1 MAQTVRLSAFQLSAG
16 MSLSLCVNGSNTSS
30 DLNFADQVDYRLG
43 YVIEQDYDQGFA
55 WFSTSVTFFPL
66 GDSGIYWVE
75 VLLANSYEV
84 GANVDFAVLL
94 PFTVTEDNAIQ
105 VGSVDGRD
113 EICVVQ
119 GISQGSY
126 QLIFQERYLTQPEI
140 DAIPADLPP
149 ADPQSEPSGLS
160 LGPKLCQLTFIPT
173 ITEVMPVLL
182 KAPKARNIKLPLFL
196 HRSQ

>member
-1 MAQTVRLSAFQLSAG
+1 MTKAIRLSAFQLSA
-16 MSLSLCVNGSNTSS
+16 SLSQLLCIHGGNTSS
-30 DLNFADQVDYRLG
+30 DLNFADQLDLVDYS
-43 YVIEQDYDQGFA
+43 IPQDYEQRFA

-75 VLLANSYEV
+75 VFLANSYEV
-84 GANVDFAVLL
+84 GENVDFAVLL

-105 VGSVDGRD
+105 VGSVDDRD

-119 GISQGSY
+119 GISQGLY
-126 QLIFQERYLTQPEI
+126 QLVFQERYLTQSEI
-140 DAIPADLPP
+140 DAIPADLPS
-149 ADPQSEPSGLS
+149 ADPQSEPNWLS

-173 ITEVMPVLL
+173 TTEVMPVLL